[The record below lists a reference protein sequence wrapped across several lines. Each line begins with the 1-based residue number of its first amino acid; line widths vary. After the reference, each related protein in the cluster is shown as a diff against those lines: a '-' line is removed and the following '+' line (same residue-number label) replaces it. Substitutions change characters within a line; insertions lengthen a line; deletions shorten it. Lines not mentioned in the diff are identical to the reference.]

1 MSAGF
6 EALGA
11 TRSSPLTLF
20 PHGASTLNCASPC
33 GSESVSS
40 STPEPSGFCPSLS
53 AKSCLHTDL
62 ADSHSRAATCRRLRT
77 AADVGMVYGLHELR
91 VAQSKDQCFHKIP
104 LKWHHRAALHRSAYT
119 KEDPS
124 SRIVAGIDQFSI
136 NRTSSH
142 SPVLDIGGEGRSM
155 ACCVEPDRAQR
166 RVLPAPSQPFFFY
179 FQKKK
184 RSEASTWTQ

>member
-11 TRSSPLTLF
+11 TWSSPLTLF
-20 PHGASTLNCASPC
+20 PHGASTLTCASPC

-77 AADVGMVYGLHELR
+77 GADVGMVYGLHELR
-91 VAQSKDQCFHKIP
+91 VARSKNQCFHQIR
-104 LKWHHRAALHRSAYT
+104 LKWHHRAALHRSAHT

-124 SRIVAGIDQFSI
+124 SRIVTGIDQFSI
-136 NRTSSH
+136 NRTASQC
-142 SPVLDIGGEGRSM
+142 PVLDIGREGRSM
-155 ACCVEPDRAQR
+155 ARCVEPDRAQR
-166 RVLPAPSQPFFFY
+166 RVPPAPSHYFSSFFF
-179 FQKKK
+179 QK
-184 RSEASTWTQ
+184 

>member
-6 EALGA
+6 EAPGG
-11 TRSSPLTLF
+11 TWSSPLTLF
-20 PHGASTLNCASPC
+20 PHGASTLNCALSC

-62 ADSHSRAATCRRLRT
+62 ADSHSRAATFRRLRT

-91 VAQSKDQCFHKIP
+91 VAQSKNQCFHKIR

-136 NRTSSH
+136 NRTAWH
-142 SPVLDIGGEGRSM
+142 CPVLDIGGQGRSM
-155 ACCVEPDRAQR
+155 ARCVEPDKALR
-166 RVLPAPSQPFFFY
+166 RVPPAPSQPFFPF
-179 FQKKK
+179 FKNRK
-184 RSEASTWTQ
+184 